1 MGKKTINIYLVFLA
15 VFFVFVFFSLLYRVN
30 ISKWGYEPSE
40 FEWNFNRHLSLIV
53 ACSLIFFIMASIV
66 HSFLILRFTPFILAF
81 AMSVVVILPVLL
93 LYYNVLTNC
102 DVNDHIQR
110 VVKKQLSI
118 TEIESIKIKNSI
130 LTCPTFYSFRKDSGG
145 YECIMGF
152 PDFFRGSEVS
162 VGGCG

>member
-1 MGKKTINIYLVFLA
+1 MGKKTIKIYLVFLA
-15 VFFVFVFFSLLYRVN
+15 VFFVFVFFSLLYKVN

-40 FEWNFNRHLSLIV
+40 FEWIFNRYLSLIV
-53 ACSLIFFIMASIV
+53 ACSLIFFIMASIG
-66 HSFLILRFTPFILAF
+66 HSFLIVRFTPFILAF

-93 LYYNVLTNC
+93 LYENVLTNC

-110 VVKKQLSI
+110 VVKKQLST

-145 YECIMGF
+145 HECIMGL
-152 PDFFRGSEVS
+152 PGFFRGSEVS